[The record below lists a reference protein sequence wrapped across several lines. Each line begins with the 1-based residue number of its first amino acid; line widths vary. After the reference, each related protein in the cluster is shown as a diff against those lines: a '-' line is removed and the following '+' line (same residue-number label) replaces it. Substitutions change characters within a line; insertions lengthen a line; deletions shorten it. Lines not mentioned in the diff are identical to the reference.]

1 MQKAAEKMGL
11 SYSKAWKMMKTA
23 EQELGFALTE
33 RSSGGKDGG
42 GSVVTE
48 EGREMMQRY
57 GNFLSALQTEA
68 DRLFSI
74 YFQREGEK

>member
-1 MQKAAEKMGL
+1 MKKILFAAALAGAAFM
-11 SYSKAWKMMKTA
+11 TA
-23 EQELGFALTE
+23 C
-33 RSSGGKDGG
+33 GGKDGG

-68 DRLFSI
+68 DRLFAF

>member
-1 MQKAAEKMGL
+1 
-11 SYSKAWKMMKTA
+11 
-23 EQELGFALTE
+23 
-33 RSSGGKDGG
+33 
-42 GSVVTE
+42 
-48 EGREMMQRY
+48 MMQRY